1 MTESNQIGK
10 HLARA

>member
-10 HLARA
+10 HLASV